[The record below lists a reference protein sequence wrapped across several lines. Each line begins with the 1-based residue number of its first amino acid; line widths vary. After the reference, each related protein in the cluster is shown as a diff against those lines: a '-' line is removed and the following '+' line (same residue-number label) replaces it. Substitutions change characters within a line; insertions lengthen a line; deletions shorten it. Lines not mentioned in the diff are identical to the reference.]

1 MNKEKEKGK
10 AVVTEPKILFGRPGN
25 NLKMGIVGLP
35 NVGKSTLFNILTK
48 MNVPAENYPFCTIN
62 PSESRVAVPDERFD
76 FLVDKFKPASK
87 VSAFLTVID
96 IAGLVRGASKGEG
109 LGNAFLSHIKA
120 VDGIYHVVRI
130 FEDEE
135 IIHVEGNIDPV
146 RDLQIISE
154 ELIAKDLELL
164 TNEISELEKII
175 QRVDKTRKGDLD
187 IIKKAYD
194 MIAAGKEIRFGDWK
208 PAEIEI
214 LNKVLLLTAKP
225 VVYLVN
231 MTAADYINKKNK
243 WLIKIKQWVE
253 ARQLEP
259 IIPFCG
265 QLEAKLMDGV
275 TAGDAASATSAIPRI
290 IKTGYHALDLIYYFT
305 SGSDEVKAW
314 TLRRGTKAPQAA
326 GIIHT
331 DFEKGFICAEVMRFE
346 DFKEHGSETVV
357 KAAGKYQQQGKNYT
371 VEDGDIIFFKF
382 NTSSS
387 SGKKK

>member
-1 MNKEKEKGK
+1 
-10 AVVTEPKILFGRPGN
+10 
-25 NLKMGIVGLP
+25 
-35 NVGKSTLFNILTK
+35 
-48 MNVPAENYPFCTIN
+48 
-62 PSESRVAVPDERFD
+62 
-76 FLVDKFKPASK
+76 
-87 VSAFLTVID
+87 
-96 IAGLVRGASKGEG
+96 
-109 LGNAFLSHIKA
+109 
-120 VDGIYHVVRI
+120 
-130 FEDEE
+130 
-135 IIHVEGNIDPV
+135 
-146 RDLQIISE
+146 
-154 ELIAKDLELL
+154 
-164 TNEISELEKII
+164 
-175 QRVDKTRKGDLD
+175 
-187 IIKKAYD
+187 